1 MLKQV
6 LCEAQGATDEGSGPL
21 SFVACGNE
29 RTPPRV
35 RDFRF
40 QHKCE
45 DNLADALRA
54 CANSQNGNWIS
65 AASVSRITLWKGRSV
80 NWLRQ
85 SMVTCSLLDTSDIE
99 ALFYVSGF

>member
-1 MLKQV
+1 MLRQV

-65 AASVSRITLWKGRSV
+65 ASAVSRIILWKGRSV
-80 NWLRQ
+80 N
-85 SMVTCSLLDTSDIE
+85 
-99 ALFYVSGF
+99 